1 MFSSIIQKKQPEV
14 NALKF
19 IKSMVFFF
27 TVFIV
32 AVFPLAR
39 QTEASGR
46 SVELIVDFSES
57 MNEPIGYKSKID
69 FARELAGGILDKIS
83 GPSDIGLT
91 FYGHKE
97 KDGCG
102 DFESVVPVKGLDI
115 QSMKQKLT
123 GYKPLGKASAD
134 NALRKAAERLKGNND
149 YLSIVLITDGKK
161 RCDGDILKT
170 VREIKKDFDSRFIV
184 YLVLLNPEKND
195 VYFLKAA
202 ARASYGSFFII
213 TNQTDISKAI
223 ESVSKLLNTSETH
236 IPRVVRTDDMVLIP
250 AGDFSMGSDDP
261 TVDPLEF
268 PIHTVYLDAFYIDT
282 YEVTQKQYGE
292 VLGDNPSFW
301 LGSDLPV
308 DSVSWSEAKTFC
320 EMTGK
325 RLPTEAEWEK
335 AAKGGRDDKW
345 AGTSELSKLV
355 EYAWIH
361 DTGANMITHY
371 VGIRKPNGY
380 GVYDMSG
387 NVWEWVSDWYA
398 AGYYKTG
405 PRKNPQGPLKGLL
418 KILRGGN
425 WDNHQYE
432 VRTTSRY
439 PKDPE
444 VKFRNNGFRCAKS
457 AKTTTEK
464 K

>member
-1 MFSSIIQKKQPEV
+1 
-14 NALKF
+14 LKF
-19 IKSMVFFF
+19 IKSMGFFF
-27 TVFIV
+27 MVFIV
-32 AVFPLAR
+32 AVFTLAR
-39 QTEASGR
+39 QTEASAR
-46 SVELIVDFSES
+46 SVEIIVDFSES
-57 MNEPIGYKSKID
+57 MNETIDDKSKID
-69 FARELAGGILDKIS
+69 FAREIAGGILDKIS

-97 KDGCG
+97 KDVCG

-115 QSMKQKLT
+115 QSMKQKLS

-134 NALRKAAERLKGNND
+134 NALRKAADGLKGNND
-149 YLSIVLITDGKK
+149 YLSVVLITDGKK
-161 RCDGDILKT
+161 HCDGDILKT
-170 VREIKKDFDSRFIV
+170 VREIKKDFDFRFIV

-202 ARASYGSFFII
+202 AWGTYGSFFIV
-213 TNQTDISKAI
+213 TNQKDISKSVT
-223 ESVSKLLNTSETH
+223 SVSELLNTRELYVPKT
-236 IPRVVRTDDMVLIP
+236 VRKDDMVIIP
-250 AGDFSMGSDDP
+250 AGEFSMGSDDP
-261 TVDPLEF
+261 IVDPIEF

-292 VLGDNPSFW
+292 VMGDNPSFW
-301 LGSDLPV
+301 MGSDLPV
-308 DSVSWSEAKTFC
+308 DSVSWDEAKTFC
-320 EMTGK
+320 EKTGK

-335 AAKGGRDDKW
+335 AAKGGRNDKW

-361 DTGANMITHY
+361 DTGANMITHS

-380 GVYDMSG
+380 GIHDMSG

-398 AGYYKTG
+398 ADYYKTG
-405 PRKNPQGPLKGLL
+405 LRKNPHGPLKGLL

-457 AKTTTEK
+457 AGETSEK
-464 K
+464 Y